1 MLSMAEHFGKRRL
14 ATADRTQV
22 RVLMVDPD
30 QLVPD
35 DDPVRAV
42 WIFVERLDLS
52 AFYEPIKAVEGR
64 AGRPPIDPK
73 ILMALWI
80 QATLDGIGSAR
91 EVARMCEMHAR
102 YQWICG
108 GVTPGYHRLSDFRSN
123 SEQELDKLLTDTVA
137 VMMHKNLVDLKRV
150 AQDGMKVRA
159 SAGTGSFRSGK
170 RLGELR
176 EIAEEQV
183 RHLKEEIEQ
192 DGSAAS
198 RRREAARKR
207 AAEDQL
213 RRIDEALAE
222 LPDVQKRKKS
232 NNGKKKSEART
243 STTDPE
249 ARVMKMADAGYRPAL
264 NVHMVTDTKTKVIA
278 AVEVNNDGTDLRMA
292 VPLAEQIYRRYE
304 KNPSQ
309 WLEDGG
315 CVTLDGINK
324 LAERGISVIA
334 PVRQPRRSGVK
345 ATEVR
350 STDSEA
356 VADWRLR
363 METEEAK
370 IIYKERGATA
380 ELVNAH
386 ARGHG
391 LLQFL
396 VRGIRKARSVML
408 LLAITHNMRRSWSLA
423 VAI

>member
-1 MLSMAEHFGKRRL
+1 
-14 ATADRTQV
+14 
-22 RVLMVDPD
+22 
-30 QLVPD
+30 
-35 DDPVRAV
+35 
-42 WIFVERLDLS
+42 
-52 AFYEPIKAVEGR
+52 
-64 AGRPPIDPK
+64 
-73 ILMALWI
+73 
-80 QATLDGIGSAR
+80 
-91 EVARMCEMHAR
+91 
-102 YQWICG
+102 
-108 GVTPGYHRLSDFRSN
+108 
-123 SEQELDKLLTDTVA
+123 
-137 VMMHKNLVDLKRV
+137 
-150 AQDGMKVRA
+150 MKVRA

-183 RHLKEEIEQ
+183 RYLKEEIEQ
-192 DGSAAS
+192 DGSAAN

-213 RRIDEALAE
+213 RRVDEAIAE

-304 KNPSQ
+304 KNPSE

-370 IIYKERGATA
+370 TIYKERGATA

>member
-1 MLSMAEHFGKRRL
+1 MLSMSEQPRKRRL

-30 QLVPD
+30 HLVPD

-42 WIFVERLDLS
+42 WMFVERLDLS
-52 AFYEPIKAVEGR
+52 AFYEPIKAVEGG

-91 EVARMCEMHAR
+91 ELARMCEMHAR

-123 SEQELDKLLTDTVA
+123 SEQQLDALLTDTVA
-137 VMMHKNLVDLKRV
+137 VMMHKNLVDLRRV

-170 RLGELR
+170 RLEELR
-176 EIAEEQV
+176 TIAAEQV
-183 RHLKEEIEQ
+183 RYLKEEIEQ

-198 RRREAARKR
+198 RRRESARKR

-213 RRIDEALAE
+213 RRIDEALTE

-243 STTDPE
+243 STTVPE

-292 VPLAEQIYRRYE
+292 VPLADQIHRRYG
-304 KNPSQ
+304 KNPSE

-324 LAERGISVIA
+324 LAGRGIDVIA

-345 ATEVR
+345 STEVR
-350 STDSEA
+350 ATDSEA

-363 METEEAK
+363 METQDAK
-370 IIYKERGATA
+370 TIYKERGATA

-386 ARGHG
+386 ARSHG

-396 VRGIRKARSVML
+396 VRGVRKARSVVL
-408 LLAITHNMRRSWSLA
+408 LLAITHNMRRSWALA
-423 VAI
+423 I